1 MPGSDAGL
9 RTLSSTQ
16 ETPALGR
23 VNGQCTTTGLVFFI
37 DSARTSPRGSVTRQG
52 LQSVDL
58 AMKQLSLPPSL
69 QHTRNAGSLVNPK
82 AGVEKGCRVTAG
94 KKMIAIAHA
103 MAMAVPKPPA
113 DPLAARG
120 CPA

>member
-1 MPGSDAGL
+1 MTA
-9 RTLSSTQ
+9 
-16 ETPALGR
+16 R
-23 VNGQCTTTGLVFFI
+23 V
-37 DSARTSPRGSVTRQG
+37 PRPEAVLPDRAFSH
-52 LQSVDL
+52 LIKVDL

-69 QHTRNAGSLVNPK
+69 QHARNAGSLLNPK

-113 DPLAARG
+113 DPLEARG

>member
-1 MPGSDAGL
+1 MCVSVCV
-9 RTLSSTQ
+9 
-16 ETPALGR
+16 R
-23 VNGQCTTTGLVFFI
+23 V
-37 DSARTSPRGSVTRQG
+37 
-52 LQSVDL
+52 
-58 AMKQLSLPPSL
+58 
-69 QHTRNAGSLVNPK
+69 VNPK

>member
-1 MPGSDAGL
+1 MV
-9 RTLSSTQ
+9 
-16 ETPALGR
+16 GR
-23 VNGQCTTTGLVFFI
+23 WICVCV
-37 DSARTSPRGSVTRQG
+37 SVCVR
-52 LQSVDL
+52 V
-58 AMKQLSLPPSL
+58 
-69 QHTRNAGSLVNPK
+69 VNPK